1 MKYDFKELEN
11 IVQKVK
17 DGDDQSFIKLYEK
30 TYQQTYF
37 LAYSMLKNKENAQ
50 DAVQEV
56 FTNVHLNLSKL
67 QSNKTFIAWLNRITY
82 NICLRMCE
90 KSKFTFL
97 DEEYLRDLPDSK
109 NEHNPLAVS
118 MLKSQKEVL
127 SELINEL
134 DAPLKVTLILKY
146 YEDFKIKEIAKI
158 MNCPE
163 GTVKSRLTTAKKV
176 LKNQI
181 VNGRKNNILLPAFTI
196 LPMREALSLY
206 AQQNS
211 MDPVFASELLTS
223 SISVTAISGSINFT
237 PSKPNPA
244 VSTSHGLCAS
254 IVAGGT
260 IIVTALAI
268 TLIVL
273 SPKLSDITIITPLE
287 GYTNQPVTISVGI
300 EGSTN
305 LISKLYAS
313 SGNEQILTPITI
325 SEGEALFS
333 LSENGQYIFYLDGKD
348 NTTSTAEI
356 VITCIDTEP
365 PTIENYFSDDNI
377 LTITFGD
384 NLSGVNISTAYGL
397 DSNKNKVRP
406 YESKNNSIKFEFLP
420 TQQDFKLYIEDMS
433 GNVSR
438 YNIAIKNK

>member
-1 MKYDFKELEN
+1 MKYDFNELAN

-17 DGDDQSFIKLYEK
+17 DGDDQAFITLYEK

-37 LAYSMLKNKENAQ
+37 LAHSMLKNKENAQ

-67 QSNKTFIAWLNRITY
+67 QSNKTFIAWINRITY

-90 KSKFTFL
+90 QNKITCL
-97 DEEYLRDLPDSK
+97 DDSHLDDLPDSQ
-109 NEHNPLAVS
+109 NEHNPLAMS
-118 MLKSQKEVL
+118 ILKSQKEVL

-134 DAPLKVTLILKY
+134 DEPLKVTILLKY
-146 YEDFKIKEIAKI
+146 YEDLKIKDIAKI
-158 MNCPE
+158 MSCPE
-163 GTVKSRLTTAKKV
+163 GTVKSRLTTAKRV

-181 VNGRKNNILLPAFTI
+181 VKGRKSSILLPYFAI
-196 LPMREALSLY
+196 LPTRNALSLC

-211 MDPVFASELLTS
+211 MDPVFASELITS
-223 SISVTAISGSINFT
+223 SIGVTAISDSINFT

-244 VSTSHGLCAS
+244 VSALHGLFAS
-254 IVAGGT
+254 VVAGGT
-260 IIVTALAI
+260 IITTTSAVTLMA
-268 TLIVL
+268 L
-273 SPKLSDITIITPLE
+273 SPTLSDATIITPLE
-287 GYTNQPVTISVGI
+287 GYTNQPVTVSVGI

-313 SGNEQILTPITI
+313 NGSEQILTPITI
-325 SEGEALFS
+325 SEGDALFS

-348 NTTSTAEI
+348 NTTGTAEM

-365 PTIENYFSDDNI
+365 PTIEDYFLDNNI

-384 NLSGVNISTAYGL
+384 DLSGVNISTAYGL
-397 DSNKNKVRP
+397 DANEKKILP
-406 YESKNNSIKFEFLP
+406 YESQNHSIKFELLP
-420 TQQDFKLYIEDMS
+420 TQQDFKLCIADMS

-438 YNIAIKNK
+438 YNIAIKHK